1 MGGLVRKEWTMRV
14 REIMTSNPA
23 CCTADTPLKEV
34 AEMMVECDCG
44 QIPVVDNPSTR
55 RPVGVVTDRDII
67 CRALARGENPMG
79 LTARDV
85 MSAPAITVPPE
96 MRVLDCCRV
105 LEEKQVRRA
114 PVADEEGQCC
124 GIISV
129 ADIAQT
135 SPETLTGEVVRTLS
149 ERTLSS
155 SGREH
160 RLSV

>member
-1 MGGLVRKEWTMRV
+1 MRV

-23 CCTADTPLKEV
+23 CCTVDTTLRDV

-44 QIPVVDNPSTR
+44 QIPVVDNLSTR

-67 CRALARGENPMG
+67 CRAVARGENPVS

-85 MSAPAITVPPE
+85 MSAPAITVPPD

-114 PVADEEGQCC
+114 PVADEDGQCC

-135 SPETLTGEVVRTLS
+135 SPETLTGEVVRTVS
-149 ERTLSS
+149 QRTLSS
-155 SGREH
+155 SSREH
-160 RLSV
+160 RLSL